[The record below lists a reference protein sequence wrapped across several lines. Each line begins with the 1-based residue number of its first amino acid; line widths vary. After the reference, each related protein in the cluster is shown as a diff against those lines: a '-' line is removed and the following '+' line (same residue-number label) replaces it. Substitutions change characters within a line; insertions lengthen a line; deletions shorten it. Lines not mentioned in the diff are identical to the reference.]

1 MDQFLSYA
9 ELQTMEQ
16 NPVRMADWVRKL
28 DQFIGELNEK
38 PVLTNAGTVSRLA
51 METKVRREFEAYRSH
66 HISNESLSEEE
77 FERRLTD
84 AGAELLPAPTE
95 ETDQHSDESA

>member
-1 MDQFLSYA
+1 
-9 ELQTMEQ
+9 
-16 NPVRMADWVRKL
+16 
-28 DQFIGELNEK
+28 
-38 PVLTNAGTVSRLA
+38 
-51 METKVRREFEAYRSH
+51 METTVRREFEAYRSH